1 MIRFWNL
8 TIFFILIL
16 IGVFI
21 LIQNSKTYD
30 LKDFRGIWT
39 ADYKNYKIK
48 FKLSDNNNC
57 SFLIFFKTSN
67 KIEKLDGKCNIDLTK
82 KPNMFKMNNINQLS
96 SPLYSI
102 IFLKNK
108 STLHMSEFSYRWRIR
123 PIEFDK
129 NKKIIFKKEI

>member
-48 FKLSDNNNC
+48 FKHQ
-57 SFLIFFKTSN
+57 FVPT
-67 KIEKLDGKCNIDLTK
+67 
-82 KPNMFKMNNINQLS
+82 
-96 SPLYSI
+96 
-102 IFLKNK
+102 
-108 STLHMSEFSYRWRIR
+108 
-123 PIEFDK
+123 
-129 NKKIIFKKEI
+129 